1 MAEVTETPIEE
12 QEILK
17 TSKNDLFLVDPRN
30 VEVEE
35 GFNIREDLGDLDSL
49 LTQILEQGQIEA
61 VVGFKKRGEDKFILT
76 DGHRRHAAFMLG
88 IERGHAMGKMKLI
101 IGSSNAE
108 DRLFAM
114 VTTGIGKKPLTV
126 VETAEA
132 YKRLINLGY
141 KAAEIARKVGNTSTQ
156 IGNLLKLA
164 DVPKEVKNHITN
176 GYITATTVI
185 ALVKETKDDKEL
197 VSRVNEAV
205 DTVIQTEFV
214 ETDTATPKAKG
225 KQKKATAKNAGILTP
240 KQKLDEVAR
249 LLEDHEGELVDKFW
263 ALYQGLT
270 DKTVK
275 VKDLAALFKS

>member
-1 MAEVTETPIEE
+1 MADVIEE
-12 QEILK
+12 QEVLK
-17 TSKNDLFLVDPRN
+17 TTKGDLFSVDPRN

-35 GFNIREDLGDLDSL
+35 GFNIREDLGDLDTL

-88 IERGHAMGKMKLI
+88 LERGHAMGKMKLI

-164 DVPKEVKNHITN
+164 DAPKEVKNHITN

-185 ALVKETKDDKEL
+185 ALIKETNDDKEL
-197 VSRVNEAV
+197 VNRVNEAV
-205 DTVIQTEFV
+205 DTVIVAEFV
-214 ETDTATPKAKG
+214 ETNGEANGETKKPKG

-240 KQKLDEVAR
+240 QQKLDEVAR
-249 LLEDHEGELVDKFW
+249 LLEGVENEFADKFW
-263 ALYQGLT
+263 ELYLGLR

-275 VKDLAALFKS
+275 VKALADLFKA